1 MDQRCSIDVI
11 AEAHASHSRK
21 NSQSYKLTADH
32 KFKLQRAQANNNF
45 SFLCP
50 ILLSP
55 FILLSVRYSNSRTI
69 VLEVINKMSNEH
81 TNLNETDH
89 PNQDEAAAPAPS
101 DSLSAEPPVT
111 DATATESANEPMN
124 ESGSA
129 LAEMSPVSMQPAIE
143 LDEAKRGLEAALL
156 AASEPMPLHE
166 LKKIFDGELSADILR
181 NLLDELRTEWADRSV
196 ELAVVASGY
205 RFRVKPDYQKYID
218 RLANDKPPKY
228 SRAVLETMAIIA
240 YRQPVTRSDIE
251 DIRGVAVSPHIL
263 KTLED
268 RGWIDEIG
276 HKDAP
281 GRPAL
286 FATTK
291 HFLDDLNLISLDEL
305 PPLHELQ
312 ATLDMSQAGAVLNA
326 GSEIFALP
334 GIAAGIEVNADGT
347 GETTAQSPDSTALA
361 DDEMNPKTDHDAD
374 EMVELVHSVARDAPH
389 FNEQTIERSTHDAPQ
404 LMNEETEA
412 NEKSSNEEAGAPH
425 EKHSSTSGES
435 L

>member
-1 MDQRCSIDVI
+1 
-11 AEAHASHSRK
+11 
-21 NSQSYKLTADH
+21 
-32 KFKLQRAQANNNF
+32 
-45 SFLCP
+45 
-50 ILLSP
+50 
-55 FILLSVRYSNSRTI
+55 
-69 VLEVINKMSNEH
+69 MSNEH
-81 TNLNETDH
+81 TNLNETAH
-89 PNQDEAAAPAPS
+89 PDQDEAAPATPS
-101 DSLSAEPPVT
+101 GLISTELLAT
-111 DATATESANEPMN
+111 DAMTTESANEPID
-124 ESGSA
+124 ESGGT
-129 LAEMSPVSMQPAIE
+129 LAEMKPVSMQPAIE
-143 LDEAKRGLEAALL
+143 LNEAKRALEAALL
-156 AASEPMPLHE
+156 AASEPMPLQE

-181 NLLDELRTEWADRSV
+181 NLLDELRAEWADRSV
-196 ELAVVASGY
+196 ELVVVASGY

-305 PPLHELQ
+305 PALHELQ
-312 ATLDMSQAGAVLNA
+312 ATLDMSHAGAVLNA

-334 GIAAGIEVNADGT
+334 GIAAGVAVN
-347 GETTAQSPDSTALA
+347 EDSTSENREQGIERKAVT
-361 DDEMNPKTDHDAD
+361 DDEINPKNDHDTNKIIEIVDGAAQAAPPLD
-374 EMVELVHSVARDAPH
+374 ER
-389 FNEQTIERSTHDAPQ
+389 TIERSTHDTPQ
-404 LMNEETEA
+404 LNNENIEA
-412 NEKSSNEEAGAPH
+412 NEKSSNANASNPH
-425 EKHSSTSGES
+425 EKYSSTSGES